1 MTAEEQAPR
10 IGVYVC
16 HCGGNI
22 SDVVDVEKVTA
33 AVANL
38 PGVVVARN
46 YVFMCSDPGQNLIG
60 DDIKSQHLD
69 RVIVAA
75 CSPKLHDTTF
85 RGVLQRAGVNPYL
98 YENVNIREQ
107 VSWATDNH
115 EQATA
120 KAIALVSAAVA
131 KSTRLEP
138 LDPIRVDTTPRAAV
152 IGGGVAG
159 LRAARDL
166 AKAGLQVALV
176 ERKPVLGGNV
186 AILDHLFPNE
196 ESAGEVIT
204 RLADEVLADERITV
218 YTNATVQRAEG
229 YIGNFT
235 LSVLQ
240 DENAAVIDADAR
252 SEGPATGHFVPF
264 EGYRLDG
271 HDGNGAGELAG
282 QAIDA
287 PASAAATPDEAKKN
301 DGSED
306 SGQVLTIEA
315 GAVVVATGYEH
326 YVPRKGEYGYERLP
340 QVITLPDFIKWLAS
354 VDAGAGLPDFDGRA
368 IGSVAFIH
376 CVGSRQAEGVNKPQA
391 DGKINEYC
399 SRVCCTAT
407 LQAICDLHDKR
418 PDVSSFDFY
427 QDIRAYGRG
436 HEEYYEKA
444 SKGGAIFVRW
454 NVQEPPT
461 VSKAPA
467 GEASPVLVR
476 CKDGLTWGEEV
487 ETAVDLVVLAV
498 GMQPADVSSLIE
510 SLKLPVGTDRFLLEV
525 HPKLR
530 PVELAVGGVFVAG
543 TSQGPKDVT
552 ETTAAASAAAAKAM
566 TLLSSGHVELDP
578 FVAHVNAER
587 CEAHG
592 LCVTEC
598 PYPGAIAMQDYP
610 DGRSRAVV
618 NPALCTGCGACVAVC
633 PTRAIDLAGWTVDE
647 YDAMVDALLEGREV
661 ATP

>member
-176 ERKPVLGGNV
+176 ERKSVLGGNV

-218 YTNATVQRAEG
+218 YTNATVQQAEG

-240 DENAAVIDADAR
+240 DENAAVIDAAAR

-418 PDVSSFDFY
+418 PDVSTFDFY